1 MKPFRH
7 CYSNQRLVSLSTMTS
22 QAQGMFWHRHWTVG
36 SREMTICCIL
46 HELFVKQINQA
57 FAKEIYPL
65 AQILHS
71 HPFLLCCCG
80 RGTSLNG
87 FKITLLREKLS
98 FFVWRFSPNVCNA
111 KDYHI
116 RNVNHRI
123 LSYQVPTLLRTLSND
138 ARMQRIAMIIVE
150 CNSFWPFPIQQ
161 VWKSPKNVI
170 SNLILNK

>member
-1 MKPFRH
+1 MKPFHH
-7 CYSNQRLVSLSTMTS
+7 CYSNQRLVSLSTMSS

-80 RGTSLNG
+80 LGTSLNCSW
-87 FKITLLREKLS
+87 ITLLHEKLS
-98 FFVWRFSPNVCNA
+98 FFVPRDFHSKYAIPKMIVF
-111 KDYHI
+111 
-116 RNVNHRI
+116 
-123 LSYQVPTLLRTLSND
+123 
-138 ARMQRIAMIIVE
+138 AMLTIEYCRVKHQ
-150 CNSFWPFPIQQ
+150 NSFIYYPMTQGCSELQ
-161 VWKSPKNVI
+161 
-170 SNLILNK
+170 